1 MSQAKQNE
9 EDDIPPGDDEA
20 EAYYAI
26 GPKRG
31 GGSVQ
36 FLWFVTADRTRDQIF
51 PLSDIRR
58 MEPPDKPA
66 EVAYIHFSGV
76 TAVIE
81 GANLRRVLH
90 RIAMHRCV
98 SLHELRPGQA
108 PPPAGEPVIRRIEFL
123 DLTRAVPKASKPN

>member
-1 MSQAKQNE
+1 MNQTKQNE
-9 EDDIPPGDDEA
+9 EDDTPPGDEEA
-20 EAYYAI
+20 EAYQAT

-31 GGSVQ
+31 GGAVQ

-51 PLSDIRR
+51 PFADIRR
-58 MEPPDKPA
+58 MEPPDKPV
-66 EVAYIHFSGV
+66 EKAYIHFSGV

-98 SLHELRPGQA
+98 SLHEIRSGQA
-108 PPPAGEPVIRRIEFL
+108 PPPAGEPVIRRIEFI
-123 DLTRAVPKASKPN
+123 DLTKAVPKGEKAN